1 MWCYWFFGSNLF
13 SLHFKALINVK
24 KVWVFEN
31 ALLSNEEYVLRL
43 EELINKVKGGLN
55 CSNQFCDKV
64 KWDELKYEIC
74 FTITFLRKS
83 NQYSLESK
91 LRFLESNLNCDINS
105 EEYIYCKNQLEEIY
119 DIAEGIKVRSKY

>member
-1 MWCYWFFGSNLF
+1 MWCYWFFGSTLF
-13 SLHFKALINVK
+13 HVHFKALINVK
-24 KVWVFEN
+24 KDCVFGN
-31 ALLSNEEYVLRL
+31 CLLSNEEYVLRL

-64 KWDELKYEIC
+64 KWEELKYEIC
-74 FTITFLRKS
+74 FTIKFLRKS

-105 EEYIYCKNQLEEIY
+105 EGYIYCKNQLEEID